1 MSQQHSFITFIKNK
15 HNFELT
21 IFGLKVSAS
30 WRINFRQYFRMLI
43 LSPIVTLRI
52 FINNKIPKT
61 KISVNNLLLKFILK
75 CILNLRIKSPAFSFI
90 MKQLLK
96 ITNTIKIP
104 KMLITVSLKVIYK
117 LEPTNIIIPRI
128 KLAANPTIGKF
139 YQLWEHDGK
148 TLAAMDSQ
156 ALKDLDS
163 IIY

>member
-15 HNFELT
+15 HDFELT
-21 IFGLKVSAS
+21 VFGLTITAS
-30 WRINFRQYFRMLI
+30 WRINFRQYFRMLV
-43 LSPIVTLRI
+43 LFPVVTLRI
-52 FINNKIPKT
+52 FVNNKIPKI
-61 KISVNNLLLKFILK
+61 KLSVNNFLIKFILK
-75 CILNLRIKSPAFSFI
+75 RILNLRIKSPAFSFI

-96 ITNTIKIP
+96 ITNMIKIP
-104 KMLITVSLKVIYK
+104 KMLMTISLKIIYK
-117 LEPTNIIIPRI
+117 LDPTNITIPRI
-128 KLAANPTIGKF
+128 RFAATPTMGKF

>member
-21 IFGLKVSAS
+21 IFGLNVTAS
-30 WRINFRQYFRMLI
+30 WRINFRQYFRMLV
-43 LSPIVTLRI
+43 LSPIVTLRL

-61 KISVNNLLLKFILK
+61 KISVNNSLIKFNLN
-75 CILNLRIKSPAFSFI
+75 CILNLKIKNPVFSFI
-90 MKQLLK
+90 MKQLLN
-96 ITNTIKIP
+96 ITNMIKIP
-104 KMLITVSLKVIYK
+104 KMLMTISLKIIYK
-117 LEPTNIIIPRI
+117 LDPTNITIPRI
-128 KLAANPTIGKF
+128 RFAATPTMGKF

>member
-21 IFGLKVSAS
+21 IFGLKVTAS
-30 WRINFRQYFRMLI
+30 WRINFRQYFRMLV
-43 LSPIVTLRI
+43 LSPIVTLRL

-61 KISVNNLLLKFILK
+61 KIVFNNLLINSILK
-75 CILNLRIKSPAFSFI
+75 CILNLEINSTVFSFV
-90 MKQLLK
+90 MKELLK
-96 ITNTIKIP
+96 ITNTFKIP
-104 KMLITVSLKVIYK
+104 KMLIAVSLKIIYK
-117 LEPTNIIIPRI
+117 LDPTNITIPRI
-128 KLAANPTIGKF
+128 RFAATPTMGKF